1 MNWAASFLFN
11 PKIGVYYYLVYIRLL
26 LGLNCNLL
34 LLATLLQIIICK
46 KKFEWVKKQQ
56 CDVDGG
62 ATSVLEKK
70 RQENNISSHKS
81 ITASRRR
88 TYNKSQPPLSQRP
101 RLLDILPFESC
112 LYAPFSIRHYYQFF
126 QSVIVNINN
135 LLRGCMEK
143 EGKEKDE
150 YNLQQTSS
158 WTRNQV
164 IMPTK

>member
-1 MNWAASFLFN
+1 M
-11 PKIGVYYYLVYIRLL
+11 
-26 LGLNCNLL
+26 L
-34 LLATLLQIIICK
+34 LLATLLQKIICK

-70 RQENNISSHKS
+70 RQENNFSSHKS
-81 ITASRRR
+81 ITASRHH
-88 TYNKSQPPLSQRP
+88 TYNKSQLPWSQRP
-101 RLLDILPFESC
+101 RLLDILPSESC
-112 LYAPFSIRHYYQFF
+112 LYAPFSIRQYYQFF

-150 YNLQQTSS
+150 YNLQHTSS

>member
-1 MNWAASFLFN
+1 MQ
-11 PKIGVYYYLVYIRLL
+11 KEIR
-26 LGLNCNLL
+26 
-34 LLATLLQIIICK
+34 
-46 KKFEWVKKQQ
+46 VKKQQ
-56 CDVDGG
+56 CDLDGG

-81 ITASRRR
+81 ITACRRQ

-112 LYAPFSIRHYYQFF
+112 LYAPFSIRHYYQIF

-158 WTRNQV
+158 
-164 IMPTK
+164 